1 MDNVKKSENA
11 GTKAKGGLTGIWK
24 NLKAEFK
31 KIIWPSKESLIK
43 QIIAV
48 VVSSLVVGLVVA
60 VFDLAIIKLLLELV
74 IG

>member
-1 MDNVKKSENA
+1 MDNVKKSESV

-31 KIIWPSKESLIK
+31 KIIWPSKETFTK
-43 QIIAV
+43 QMIAV
-48 VVSSLVVGLVVA
+48 IVSSLVIGLMVA
-60 VFDLAIIKLLLELV
+60 LFDLVIVKLLLELV